1 MDWRT
6 LVSAEELKQAH
17 GAVDL
22 AIVDCRFDLRDPS
35 VGERAYAL
43 GHIAGAA
50 YAHLERDLSDLSR
63 PGRGRHPLPDAERFC
78 AALARFGISP
88 NHQVVAYDGRDGAFA
103 ARLWWL
109 LRLLGHERVAVLE
122 GGLEAWI
129 RAGGAMST
137 GSTRVRPSTY
147 QARFKVRD
155 VVSTAVLAA
164 RLANGGTALID
175 ARARERF
182 RGDIEPL
189 DPVAGHVPGA
199 INRPYI
205 ENLEATGVF
214 KPASVLH
221 QEFERILGGRAP
233 SEVVL
238 MCGSGV
244 TACHNLLAME
254 YAGLPGARIY
264 AGSWSEWC
272 SDGHRPV
279 ERGDGA
285 TPQFT

>member
-6 LVSAEELKQAH
+6 LVSADELKQVQGTAE
-17 GAVDL
+17 VS
-22 AIVDCRFDLRDPS
+22 IVDCRFDLRDPS
-35 VGERAYAL
+35 AGERAFAL
-43 GHIAGAA
+43 GHIAGAS
-50 YAHLERDLSDLSR
+50 YAHLERDLSEMGR
-63 PGRGRHPLPDAERFC
+63 AGRGRHPLPDAERFC
-78 AALARFGISP
+78 AALARFGITP
-88 NHQVVAYDGRDGAFA
+88 RHQVVAYDGRDGAFA
-103 ARLWWL
+103 SRLWWL

-129 RAGGAMST
+129 RAGGAM
-137 GSTRVRPSTY
+137 GSGTPRIRAGGY
-147 QARFKVRD
+147 RARFRVRD

-164 RLANGGTALID
+164 RLANGGTTLID

-182 RGDIEPL
+182 RGEIEPL

-205 ENLEATGVF
+205 ENLETNGLF
-214 KPASVLH
+214 KQSSALR
-221 QEFERILGGRAP
+221 QEFECIIRPRSP
-233 SEVVL
+233 DEVVL

-254 YAGLPGARIY
+254 YAGLHGARIY

-272 SDGHRPV
+272 SDPHRPV
-279 ERGDGA
+279 QRGDGIA
-285 TPQFT
+285 PPMV